1 MVTKKDLSKGLST
14 SLDCRNGV
22 DMGNRFGLLVLALV
36 FVLGFSNVAICG
48 DWQSVSV
55 KKDHYLGVSSV
66 CSSLGEARDKA
77 LREVLCQ
84 VLRSVGA
91 SYSLK
96 FDSSVVMESG
106 GAGYQDN
113 VSRRVSEK
121 FHYSASAF
129 LSSIERN
136 VVSSSYRRASGVSG
150 EGFVYRILVYFPPR
164 LIERARRLSL
174 GAKVVARFVG
184 TGGVIEVKEVNG
196 VKVVLKGY
204 VVSVVEKNRH
214 ADFLNYYV
222 MNVSGGGSRS
232 YERAFSSSVVLTGG
246 AVKRVRVV
254 VPAFGKKSLGDLV
267 LGTSRD
273 VTVSLRGTD
282 EVGRPL
288 HLQVPLPSRF

>member
-1 MVTKKDLSKGLST
+1 
-14 SLDCRNGV
+14 
-22 DMGNRFGLLVLALV
+22 MGNRILV
-36 FVLGFSNVAICG
+36 FLIIVFLGSGVSVVFGG

-66 CSSLGEARDKA
+66 CASLGEARDKA

-106 GAGYQDN
+106 RSGSGGGRDN
-113 VSRRVSEK
+113 VSRQVSEK
-121 FHYSASAF
+121 FHYKASAF
-129 LSSIERN
+129 LSSIEQN
-136 VVSSSYRRASGVSG
+136 VVSSSYKRETEG
-150 EGFVYRILVYFPPR
+150 GFVYRILVYFPPR
-164 LIERARRLSL
+164 LIEKARRLSK

-184 TGGVIEVKEVNG
+184 TRGVIEVKEVNG

-222 MNVSGGGSRS
+222 MSVSGGGSRS

-246 AVKRVRVV
+246 VVRRVRVTM
-254 VPAFGKKSLGDLV
+254 PTCGAGKGLKDLV
-267 LGTSRD
+267 LGTSRL

-288 HLQVPLPSRF
+288 HLQVPIPSRF

>member
-1 MVTKKDLSKGLST
+1 
-14 SLDCRNGV
+14 
-22 DMGNRFGLLVLALV
+22 MGNRILMFLIIVFLGSGVPVVFG
-36 FVLGFSNVAICG
+36 G
-48 DWQSVSV
+48 DWQSVEV
-55 KKDHYLGVSSV
+55 KKDHYLGVSPS
-66 CSSLGEARDKA
+66 CASLGEARDKA

-106 GAGYQDN
+106 SGRDN
-113 VSRRVSEK
+113 VSRQVSEK
-121 FHYSASAF
+121 FHYKASAF
-129 LSSIERN
+129 LSSIEQN
-136 VVSSSYRRASGVSG
+136 VVSSSYRRVSSASG
-150 EGFVYRILVYFPPR
+150 EGGVVYRILVYFPPR

-184 TGGVIEVKEVNG
+184 KGGMIEVKEVNG

-222 MNVSGGGSRS
+222 VSVSGGGSRS
-232 YERAFSSSVVLTGG
+232 YERAFSNAVVLIGG
-246 AVKRVRVV
+246 AVKRVRVT
-254 VPAFGKKSLGDLV
+254 VPTRGTGGGLKDLV
-267 LGTSRD
+267 LGTSRL